1 MNNIFGGEAFLP
13 LFLVQADLF
22 ALEQAALTVLPGWSR
37 SPGIPMGETEL
48 DMLSR
53 QKLFKTNNLDKA
65 GKKY

>member
-1 MNNIFGGEAFLP
+1 M
-13 LFLVQADLF
+13 QADLF